1 MIKATAIP
9 FNEQVAIFRR
19 EVSKV
24 FDYIAMDDF
33 YRAKFAIYDG
43 DRSPENIAEV
53 LMRANY
59 NGAIARIAYYKYV
72 HQRGF
77 DARALWDALML
88 TWMMNGVWS
97 FDFDK
102 AIKEPEFKAVLKRF
116 RYPEWVK
123 FGLIGGGLGELKRMG
138 DKFAEEMDA
147 LSDKEAN
154 Q

>member
-1 MIKATAIP
+1 VTKATAIP
-9 FNEQVAIFRR
+9 FNEQVAIFRH

-24 FDYIAMDDF
+24 FYYVAMDDF

-43 DRSPENIAEV
+43 DWSPANIAEV

-77 DARALWDALML
+77 DARALWDALIL

-97 FDFDK
+97 FGLEN
-102 AIKEPEFKAVLKRF
+102 AIKTPEFKTAMKRF

-123 FGLIGGGLGELKRMG
+123 FGLIGGSIQELKRMG
-138 DKFAEEMDA
+138 GEFADEM
-147 LSDKEAN
+147 EAIG
-154 Q
+154 

>member
-1 MIKATAIP
+1 LTEIPYYTQVTILQKEVQKA
-9 FNEQVAIFRR
+9 
-19 EVSKV
+19 
-24 FDYIAMDDF
+24 FDYCDLDDF
-33 YRAKFAIYDG
+33 YQAKFAILNG
-43 DRSPENIAEV
+43 DWSPANIAEV

-72 HQRGF
+72 HKLGF

-97 FDFDK
+97 FDLDR

-123 FGLIGGGLGELKRMG
+123 FGLIGGGIDDLKRMG
-138 DKFAEEMDA
+138 DEFCAEM
-147 LSDKEAN
+147 EAMTDRH
-154 Q
+154 